1 MSSLNKPSKKPA
13 PNSAPAP
20 QSPPSAESPQAVV
33 REDLQDAISKRAYEL
48 HLQRGSQEGS
58 ALADWLNAEQDI
70 LSRPPQ

>member
-1 MSSLNKPSKKPA
+1 MSSPNMPSKKPA
-13 PNSAPAP
+13 SNSNLAP
-20 QSPPSAESPQAVV
+20 QSAPSGQSPQVLV